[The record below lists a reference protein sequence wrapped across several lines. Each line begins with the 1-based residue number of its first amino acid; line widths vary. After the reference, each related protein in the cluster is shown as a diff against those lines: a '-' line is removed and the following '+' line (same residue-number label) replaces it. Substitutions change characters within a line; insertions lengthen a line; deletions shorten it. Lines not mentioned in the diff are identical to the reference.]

1 MKKTF
6 VALFLSIL
14 LLTGCGPHW
23 QVTKPDFKDGQVVQ
37 DGQVV
42 SLEQLTEKS
51 GANVVRAF
59 TALTGGGT
67 GALDKISR
75 TTITNGDIAM
85 VVTGNIIYFF
95 QYNTNSNAATASP
108 TYIRPADYNAGCSL
122 PNCGVWWLVD
132 VRAKGVNTGTS
143 TTPALDFYDSDATD
157 GDINAKI
164 YANCTM
170 TTSGAEVC
178 SIYFQTQGLSAENAA
193 GTLTTRLT
201 IDTANDLIDTTM
213 AMRGAVPIVTASS
226 TPLNLTAAQALG
238 SVVFAS
244 YAGATTINLPDYTA
258 ARSATKAKIG
268 SSVCIYSSLAQTI
281 TVDAASDDK
290 IRLDGTLGSAGIS
303 VTSDAAAGDYA
314 CFVLTDAASDVGH
327 WTLMGYGKTAWNVGS

>member
-1 MKKTF
+1 MKK
-6 VALFLSIL
+6 LFKLFAVISL
-14 LLTGCGPHW
+14 VVSLTACAGLQP
-23 QVTKPDFKDGQVVQ
+23 VSTPPKQ

-67 GALDKISR
+67 GSLDKISR

-85 VVTGNIIYFF
+85 VVTGNIIYFY
-95 QYNTNSNAATASP
+95 QYNTPANAAESSP
-108 TYIRPADYNAGCSL
+108 TYIRPNDWADIPEGQGS
-122 PNCGVWWLVD
+122 GVWYLVD

-143 TTPALDFYDSDATD
+143 STPSLDFYDSDAAD

-164 YANCTM
+164 YANCTT

-193 GTLTTRLT
+193 GTLTTRLS
-201 IDTANDLIDTTM
+201 IDTANDLLDTTLKI
-213 AMRGAVPIVTASS
+213 RGAIPIVAASS
-226 TPLNLTAAQALG
+226 TPLNLTAAEALG
-238 SVVFAS
+238 SIVFAS

-258 ARSATKAKIG
+258 ARSASKAKVG
-268 SSVCIYSSLAQTI
+268 SSVCIYSSLAQQLI
-281 TVDAASDDK
+281 VDTAGDDK
-290 IRLDGTLGSAGIS
+290 IRLDGTLGAAGAT
-303 VTSDAAAGDYA
+303 VTSDSAAGDYA
-314 CFVLTDAASDVGH
+314 CFILTDAASDVGH
-327 WTLMGYGKTAWNVGS
+327 WTLMGYGKTAWQVP

>member
-23 QVTKPDFKDGQVVQ
+23 QVTKPEFKDGQVVQ

-85 VVTGNIIYFF
+85 VVTGNIIYFY
-95 QYNTNSNAATASP
+95 QYNSAATDAESSP
-108 TYIRPADYNAGCSL
+108 TFIRPNDYATS
-122 PNCGVWWLVD
+122 GVWYLVD

-143 TTPALDFYDSDATD
+143 TTPSLDFYDSDAAD

-164 YANCTM
+164 YVNCTT
-170 TTSGAEVC
+170 TTSGAENC
-178 SIYFQTQGLSAENAA
+178 EMYFQNQVG
-193 GTLTTRLT
+193 GTLATRLT
-201 IDTANDLIDTTM
+201 IDASGNIIALGNIMGLLGETAVASARAITT
-213 AMRGAVPIVTASS
+213 AELRGAWMTVDTNRTLTMPAATVG
-226 TPLNLTAAQALG
+226 LNGCFEALTAA
-238 SVVFAS
+238 
-244 YAGATTINLPDYTA
+244 I
-258 ARSATKAKIG
+258 
-268 SSVCIYSSLAQTI
+268 
-281 TVDAASDDK
+281 
-290 IRLDGTLGSAGIS
+290 
-303 VTSDAAAGDYA
+303 
-314 CFVLTDAASDVGH
+314 FVLTPASGENWVLNGTAKAANATISSPATAGAFVCVHCAVAGT
-327 WTLMGYGKTAWNVGS
+327 WRTMGMSGTFTSP